1 MSIFKNN
8 LKRYSHMKLLKSIAY
23 LLLALFAINVNA
35 QLDLSRSEVQI
46 KNESGINTE
55 ELEFSPVFYENGLV
69 FITTQYEQGKYGI
82 IDVNTG
88 TNIMSIYRAAR
99 NEEGAL
105 SNPQPFAKELLSTM
119 HEGSVSFNSTGEVLY
134 FTRNSSKE
142 TTVSSGNYRKQL
154 NIYAAQNNGGRWE
167 NITEMPF
174 NELGYNTIHPSIAPD
189 MDELYFASNRPGG
202 YGGYDLY
209 MVKKI
214 GGEWSSPINLG
225 PQVNTPNNEVFPY
238 IHADGTLYFTSD
250 GHGGKGGTDIF
261 FTIKEREVWKK
272 PVNLGEPF
280 NSANDDLGFIIDLD
294 KKNGY
299 FSSNRSGGKGKD
311 DIYSFS
317 LQPNKNAGKDELL
330 VNVIDASSSQ
340 SIEGA
345 KVTRINLSE
354 VTIDSE
360 DLIISEDSGGVITLQ
375 VKPSASDTE
384 FTTDDEGKTILNL
397 AKGEYVLRVSKEG
410 YLPYQIKI
418 KMPDA
423 NKGALLVPLNKALDC
438 IPFTGIVT
446 SGNKR
451 PQPGITVVIR
461 DVVTKQEIRVITDN
475 NGKYESCLKCGKQYD
490 VFALRGNN
498 SSSSINISTAG
509 QPCSGES
516 ALSRDIN
523 ISSGIVGY
531 GKNADGS
538 NVGSAPI
545 TEGTIILLPNIYFNF
560 NDHAL
565 RPDAKTDL
573 DLVAKMLKVY
583 TEMVIEMGSHT
594 DARGGDDYNRK
605 LSERRSQS
613 TVEYLVS
620 LGIPQERLTAVGYG
634 ETKPRNRCVNGVKC
648 SDQLHQENR
657 RTEVRILKIGKLPE
671 EEDADYTPVER
682 LSEYVEDTRS
692 SVPPSYQAPSNDEF
706 YSEPKPSNSLTSSV
720 GGRFL
725 VIAGTFKNSDNAQ
738 NRLRQIQ
745 GFGYNNAEIITFD
758 YPASYQMI
766 CVDKYNDEQTAKQL
780 VDTLQSRHSI
790 SSYVKR
796 AD

>member
-1 MSIFKNN
+1 
-8 LKRYSHMKLLKSIAY
+8 MKLLKSIAY
-23 LLLALFAINVNA
+23 FLLPLLAIHANA
-35 QLDLSRSEVQI
+35 QLDLSKSEVQI
-46 KNESGINTE
+46 KNESGINTA
-55 ELEFSPVFYENGLV
+55 ELEFSPVFYEDGLV
-69 FITTQYEQGKYGI
+69 FITTQYEQGRYGI
-82 IDVNTG
+82 IDINTG
-88 TNIMSIYRAAR
+88 TNIMSIYRASR
-99 NEEGAL
+99 NGEGAL
-105 SNPQPFAKELLSTM
+105 SNPVPFAKELLSTM

-134 FTRNSSKE
+134 FTRNSTRE

-154 NIYAAQNNGGRWE
+154 NIYAAQNNGGKWE

-209 MVKKI
+209 VVKKI

-261 FTIKEREVWKK
+261 FTTKQREVWKK

-299 FSSNRSGGKGKD
+299 FSSNRSGGKGGD

-317 LQPNKNAGKDELL
+317 IKPGKNAGKDELL
-330 VNVIDASSSQ
+330 VNVIDASNSQ
-340 SIEGA
+340 SIESV
-345 KVTRINLSE
+345 KVTYINLSE
-354 VTIDSE
+354 VDFYSD
-360 DLIISEDSGGVITLQ
+360 DLVIGDLNGDASVITLK
-375 VKPSASDTE
+375 VKSSANDTE
-384 FTTDDEGKTILNL
+384 SITDDEGKTILNL
-397 AKGEYVLRVSKEG
+397 AKGEYVLKVSKEG

-423 NKGALLVPLNKALDC
+423 NKGALLVPLNKAVDC
-438 IPFTGIVT
+438 IPFTGVVT

-451 PQPGITVVIR
+451 PQSGITVVIR
-461 DVVTKQEIRVITDN
+461 DIVTKQETTAITDN

-490 VFALRGNN
+490 VFALKGNR
-498 SSSSINISTAG
+498 SSSSVSISTAG
-509 QPCSGES
+509 QPCSGEL
-516 ALSRDIN
+516 ALNRDIN

-538 NVGSAPI
+538 DVGSAPI
-545 TEGTIILLPNIYFNF
+545 TEGTTILLPNIYFNF
-560 NDHAL
+560 NDFSL
-565 RPDAKTDL
+565 RTDAKSDL

-583 TEMVIEMGSHT
+583 TEMVIEVGSHT
-594 DARGGDDYNRK
+594 DSRGGDDYNRK

-613 TVEYLVS
+613 AVEYLVS
-620 LGIPQERLTAVGYG
+620 LGISKERLTAVGYG
-634 ETKPRNRCVNGVKC
+634 ETRPRNRCVNNVKC

-657 RTEVRILKIGKLPE
+657 RTEVRVLKIGKLPE

-682 LSEYVEDTRS
+682 LSEYVEDAKTS
-692 SVPPSYQAPSNDEF
+692 IPKIYQAPANDDF
-706 YSEPKPSNSLTSSV
+706 YNETKPSNSSNSIV

>member
-1 MSIFKNN
+1 MNIFKNN
-8 LKRYSHMKLLKSIAY
+8 LKRYSHMKLLKSTAY
-23 LLLALFAINVNA
+23 LLLTFLAINANA
-35 QLDLSRSEVQI
+35 QLDLSKSEVKI

-88 TNIMSIYRAAR
+88 TNIMSIYRATR

-134 FTRNSSKE
+134 FTRNSTKE

-154 NIYAAQNNGGRWE
+154 NIYSAQNNGGRWE

-189 MDELYFASNRPGG
+189 MDELYFSSNRPGG

-209 MVKKI
+209 VVKKI

-261 FTIKEREVWKK
+261 LTTKEREVWKK
-272 PVNLGEPF
+272 PANLGEPF

-317 LQPNKNAGKDELL
+317 IQPSKDAGKDELL

-345 KVTRINLSE
+345 KVTYINLSE
-354 VTIDSE
+354 VTIGSE
-360 DLIISEDSGGVITLQ
+360 DLLISEATEGGTITLK
-375 VKPSASDTE
+375 VKPLARDTE
-384 FTTDDEGKTILNL
+384 FITDDEGKTILNL
-397 AKGEYVLRVSKEG
+397 AKGEYVLRISKDG

-423 NKGALLVPLNKALDC
+423 NRGALLVPLNKALDC
-438 IPFTGIVT
+438 IPFTGVVT

-451 PQPGITVVIR
+451 PQAGITVVIR
-461 DVVTKQEIRVITDN
+461 DVVTKQEITVVTDN

-490 VFALRGNN
+490 VFALKGNK
-498 SSSSINISTAG
+498 SSSSVNISTNG
-509 QPCSGES
+509 QPCSGEL

-538 NVGSAPI
+538 DVGSAPI

-560 NDHAL
+560 NDYSL
-565 RPDAKTDL
+565 RPDAKSDL

-583 TEMVIEMGSHT
+583 TEMVIEVGSHT
-594 DARGGDDYNRK
+594 DARGGEDYNKK

-613 TVEYLVS
+613 AVEYLIS
-620 LGIPQERLTAVGYG
+620 LGISQERLTAVGYG
-634 ETKPRNRCVNGVKC
+634 ETRPRNRCVNGVKC

-657 RTEVRILKIGKLPE
+657 RTEVRILKIGKLPA
-671 EEDADYTPVER
+671 EEDADYTPVEQ
-682 LSEYVEDTRS
+682 LSEYVEERKS
-692 SVPPSYQAPSNDEF
+692 SAPPSYQAPGNEF
-706 YSEPKPSNSLTSSV
+706 YNETRPSSSV
-720 GGRFL
+720 SEGRFL
-725 VIAGTFKNSDNAQ
+725 VIAGTFKNNDNAQ
-738 NRLRQIQ
+738 NRLKQIQ
-745 GFGYNNAEIITFD
+745 NFGYSSAEIITFD

-766 CVDKYNDEQTAKQL
+766 CVNKYNDEQTAKQL
-780 VDTLQSRHSI
+780 VNTLQSLHGI